1 MRRCLAVTVAV
12 LVVALTPA
20 MAHAASRDVAST
32 HAYLTAS
39 YTLLH
44 TAVSTWP
51 SVERNIHKLNLRL
64 HAECPDAGAGSP
76 ENEEAQK
83 LTYEA
88 AGALWA
94 VGYRTDIASIHAY
107 SNTLKRLRWSN
118 PEITH
123 DARRLARGL
132 LGMTTL
138 KVPDICADVRAWRA
152 DGFGAMPSDVEPY
165 DRHVEA
171 IDIHEIP
178 QRLLTPYV
186 QPTDRSLRQRVEH
199 LATRFEELEFVRGQA
214 DWIAL
219 LEVVGLNE

>member
-1 MRRCLAVTVAV
+1 MRRCLVVTVAV

-20 MAHAASRDVAST
+20 MARATSRDVAST
-32 HAYLTAS
+32 HVYLTAS

-44 TAVSTWP
+44 TAVNTWP

-64 HAECPDAGAGSP
+64 HAECPNAGTGSP

-94 VGYRTDIASIHAY
+94 VGYRTDAASIHAY
-107 SNTLKRLRWSN
+107 SSILKRLTWSK
-118 PEITH
+118 PKITH
-123 DARRLARGL
+123 EAHRLARGL
-132 LGMTTL
+132 LEMTTL

-152 DGFGAMPSDVEPY
+152 NGFGAMPSNVEPY

-186 QPTDRSLRQRVEH
+186 QRADKPLRRRVEH
-199 LATRFEELEFVRGQA
+199 LATQFEELEFMRGQV

-219 LEVVGLNE
+219 LETVGLNE

>member
-20 MAHAASRDVAST
+20 MAGATSRDTTST
-32 HAYLTAS
+32 HAYLMAS

-64 HAECPDAGAGSP
+64 HAECANAGAGSP

-94 VGYRTDIASIHAY
+94 VGYRTDAASIHKY
-107 SNTLKRLRWSN
+107 SNAIKRLTWSN
-118 PEITH
+118 PAITH

-132 LGMTTL
+132 LEMVTL
-138 KVPDICADVRAWRA
+138 KVPHICADVRAWRA
-152 DGFGAMPSDVEPY
+152 NGFGAMPPDVEPY

-178 QRLLTPYV
+178 QRLLLPYV
-186 QPTDRSLRQRVEH
+186 QQADKPLRRSVEH
-199 LATRFEELEFVRGQA
+199 LATRFEELEFMRGQT

-219 LEVVGLNE
+219 LEAVGLNE

>member
-1 MRRCLAVTVAV
+1 MHRYLAIAVAV
-12 LVVALTPA
+12 LVLALTPA
-20 MAHAASRDVAST
+20 MAHATSRDAAST

-64 HAECPDAGAGSP
+64 HAECAGAGAGSP

-94 VGYRTDIASIHAY
+94 VGYRTDAATIHAY
-107 SNTLKRLRWSN
+107 SSTLKRLTWSN

-123 DARRLARGL
+123 DAHRLASGL
-132 LGMTTL
+132 LEMTTL

-152 DGFGAMPSDVEPY
+152 NGYGAMPANVGAY

-178 QRLLTPYV
+178 QRLLAPYV
-186 QPTDRSLRQRVEH
+186 QPADRPLRRRVEH
-199 LATRFEELEFVRGQA
+199 LATKFEELEFMRGQD

-219 LEVVGLNE
+219 LEAVGLNE